1 MRFYGSV
8 ASKGIEITGK
18 GTYEIDK
25 TVDGGNGNSTGN
37 GTASSNATVGLTS
50 PPSDISWD

>member
-1 MRFYGSV
+1 MV
-8 ASKGIEITGK
+8 NGITE
-18 GTYEIDK
+18 YEFQNNCVDYLIDK